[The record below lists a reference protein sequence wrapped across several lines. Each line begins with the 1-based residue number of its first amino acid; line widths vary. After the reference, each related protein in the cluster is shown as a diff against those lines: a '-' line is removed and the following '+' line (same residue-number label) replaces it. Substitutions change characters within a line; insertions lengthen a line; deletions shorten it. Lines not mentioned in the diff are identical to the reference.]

1 MGAVLSRRGRA
12 QATRAFRYCLC
23 VCGMGWEDVQRMMRR
38 VDSGMEVGYAGGG
51 ALLNELGE
59 NEEGNESDEPMM
71 SMLWR
76 CMKGS

>member
-1 MGAVLSRRGRA
+1 
-12 QATRAFRYCLC
+12 
-23 VCGMGWEDVQRMMRR
+23 MMRR